1 MRIPTDVSLLNTSS
15 FTALAGWPIFG
26 PPGHTFRHLAQIC
39 ATNHYAQPNNTLKSV
54 LFPHLMILV
63 KPKGKTIKF
72 FSCLLHNGCPQT
84 EPGAPSLL
92 SLFLFICLF
101 VKVWSGY
108 ELKKIRSLVSLMFFV
123 LFSFLNS
130 ESLFAEV
137 IFLTLLCTGTFSVP
151 LPFSSVQFNFI
162 YLATNHSNSHLNALN
177 IWR

>member
-108 ELKKIRSLVSLMFFV
+108 ELKKIRSLVSLMFFCFV
-123 LFSFLNS
+123 FLLKLRVIICRSDFSNIT
-130 ESLFAEV
+130 V
-137 IFLTLLCTGTFSVP
+137 HRDVFSTITIQ
-151 LPFSSVQFNFI
+151 FRSVQF
-162 YLATNHSNSHLNALN
+162 YLFSHKSQQQSP
-177 IWR
+177 